1 MSAASKAEGT
11 AKTTASGCAKSNA
24 KAQSVKALTAD
35 ATLMQKLRLYWQ
47 LGDWAAL
54 NAITLSDIE
63 TIENRAEAALYIAA
77 ACFQLADIA
86 KAKTHLTLAQQWG
99 VDNSLLQRVL
109 VSGVYNNLALASTLV
124 VPDALPDAQRHFAIA
139 AEIALPGM
147 AVPAVVKARTHSQ
160 LEHFNQLGVSLTA
173 YTMQQL
179 LRQELPPTNLAMQG
193 TIAAQLQQHYIADD
207 RLRIWHRPQQHDF
220 SYSDGDAVEQ
230 RILAAIRGCSDVS
243 VFSEELLAHQI
254 DWPSEY
260 HLSAD
265 RVNLLRPFAEKL
277 RQSNVLELGC
287 GCGAITRYLGETANY
302 VVAVEGSQQRATIA
316 AERCRDLA
324 NVSVV
329 LDKLQDAPFS
339 GQFDVVTLI
348 GVLEYS
354 QIYVD
359 AEDPIKHVLQKVLS
373 YLADDGILIV
383 AIENQLGLKYFAGAP
398 EDHGVGVMAG
408 INDLYTDKT
417 AITFGKQELEQ
428 RLRSAGF
435 ADVQTYL
442 PLPDYKLPCLMVH
455 PQGYAFDDRFNLGEL
470 LASTAF
476 YDRQGIAAPLF
487 SLEAA
492 WPVIAR
498 NGLAADLANSH
509 VFVAS
514 KKVDCNITPPAV
526 LACYYSPKR
535 TADTSQELVFFNDG
549 QDIKIRRQRLGQGG
563 SEPEATL
570 EPYINGSLH
579 SQLLHKV
586 LQKPGWTL
594 ADVQSWLQ
602 TWLDALL
609 SQIVPCNDVPADWPT
624 YDKYLPANYID
635 AIPRNLIIAN
645 NGFKQF
651 IDLEWT
657 VEHLLPLP
665 LVLYRGLVVTLSTIT
680 SVASPAD
687 ACLINRQTLLDA
699 LLQYCGYQLT
709 AQDYA
714 VFMPIMDVLSRKA
727 QGLALPE
734 NLCSKPV
741 VLKPFTLRATG
752 GSNTIDRTITM
763 ALYWATANN
772 GFAEDNSVKINYQPL
787 SSEQEISL
795 SLPLQTEAY
804 SKLRLDIADRPGS
817 FIVSHFAFS
826 DSDGNTVWQW
836 DCDVEQLKHVGQ
848 LSFYRNTSDS
858 SSVCMLSEGNDPQ
871 FELNIAE
878 PTLQALSVGA
888 KMNISLR
895 TFI

>member
-1 MSAASKAEGT
+1 MPTVRKVKLQNDDSVSNKRSSAKS
-11 AKTTASGCAKSNA
+11 AKTL
-24 KAQSVKALTAD
+24 LTD
-35 ATLMQKLRLYWQ
+35 DTLIQMLRLYWQ
-47 LGDWAAL
+47 LGDWQ
-54 NAITLSDIE
+54 AITFIDEPLIANITE
-63 TIENRAEAALYIAA
+63 RAEAAAYFAA
-77 ACFQLADIA
+77 AYLQLGFTS
-86 KAKTHLTLAQQWG
+86 KANIYVELALQWG
-99 VDNSLLQRVL
+99 ADKNLLVRNL
-109 VSGVYNNLALASTLV
+109 TSGVYNTLGNASMVSQNQTGQ
-124 VPDALPDAQRHFAIA
+124 AAKFYASA
-139 AEIALPGM
+139 AEIALADM
-147 AVPAVVKARTHSQ
+147 AVPAVIKARSQNQ
-160 LEHFNQLGVSLTA
+160 LEQFDQILKNDATTA
-173 YTMQQL
+173 
-179 LRQELPPTNLAMQG
+179 LRFMRNELFEITCNHEIV
-193 TIAAQLQQHYIADD
+193 TDIIAAHYLFDEQLH
-207 RLRIWHRPQQHDF
+207 IWRKKQLHEF
-220 SYSDGDAVEQ
+220 NYTDGDAIEQ
-230 RILAAIRGCSDVS
+230 RILAAVRSCSDVS
-243 VFSEELLAHQI
+243 VFSKELLAHQI

-277 RQSNVLELGC
+277 CDSNVLELGC

-359 AEDPIKHVLQKVLS
+359 AEDPIKYVLQKALS

-763 ALYWATANN
+763 TLYWATANN